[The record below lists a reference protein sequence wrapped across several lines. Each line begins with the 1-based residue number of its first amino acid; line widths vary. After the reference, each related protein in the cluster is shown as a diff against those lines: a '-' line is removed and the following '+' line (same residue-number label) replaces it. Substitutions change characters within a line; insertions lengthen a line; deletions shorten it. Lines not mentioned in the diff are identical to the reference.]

1 MKIANKCDNC
11 GKEISDLILTA
22 TYPKIKHYC
31 KGCCEEKGILI
42 SPRFK
47 IAQYLA

>member
-11 GKEISDLILTA
+11 GKKTSNLILTA

-31 KGCCEEKGILI
+31 RKCCEEEGILI
-42 SPRFK
+42 SSKFQ
-47 IAQYLA
+47 IAQHLV